1 MKTTENTLMLQET
14 ELLLQEIDSLKQEL
28 TREKQQ
34 HKHWEELAMLFH
46 DALWRE
52 LRFSHKVSFKQQNQK
67 LTDTKIQND
76 KLCCRQHNHKKSGHS
91 FIRHSVFFVVFNSA
105 RW

>member
-1 MKTTENTLMLQET
+1 MLQET

-52 LRFSHKVSFKQQNQK
+52 LRFSHKVSFK
-67 LTDTKIQND
+67 
-76 KLCCRQHNHKKSGHS
+76 
-91 FIRHSVFFVVFNSA
+91 
-105 RW
+105 

>member
-1 MKTTENTLMLQET
+1 MKTTKNTSMLQET

-34 HKHWEELAMLFH
+34 HQHWEELAMLFH

-52 LRFSHKVSFKQQNQK
+52 LRFSHKVSFK
-67 LTDTKIQND
+67 
-76 KLCCRQHNHKKSGHS
+76 
-91 FIRHSVFFVVFNSA
+91 
-105 RW
+105 